1 MQLKHLEFHTSDG
14 LDLPG
19 LLYEPDQK
27 TDKVA
32 ILLHGNGSSSIF
44 YSPSFG
50 ATYAKYLNGKGI
62 AYFPFNNRGAHIIKK
77 LNKTVN
83 GETQRLKYGCAY
95 ELIKECIFDIDG
107 AIEFLKSLGY
117 KTFYLIGASTGAN
130 KICVYNFYKPENPV
144 SKYVF
149 VGGGDDS
156 GFTYSQMGKE
166 KFEYVLKECQQKIK
180 NGKGMDLAP
189 EEWMGFYSYQ
199 SIFDQLNPDGNY
211 NTFPYY
217 EALNNLKIS
226 TKELFREFKSINK
239 STLVL
244 YGENDEYCYGRV
256 PEIVEKLKTTTS
268 HLDKFTFEVLPECD
282 HGFYGKEDVLVKT
295 IAEWLAK

>member
-1 MQLKHLEFHTSDG
+1 MQLQHLEFRTSDG

-19 LLYEPDQK
+19 LLYEPDSK

-44 YSPSFG
+44 YSPNFG
-50 ATYAKYLNGKGI
+50 ATYAKFLNEKGI

-77 LNKTVN
+77 LNKTV
-83 GETQRLKYGCAY
+83 GDETQRLKYGCAY
-95 ELIKECIFDIDG
+95 EIIKECIFDIDG
-107 AIEFLKSLGY
+107 AIEYLKTLGY

-144 SKYVF
+144 SKYVLI
-149 VGGGDDS
+149 GGGDDS
-156 GFTYSQMGKE
+156 GFLYSQIGKE
-166 KFEYVLKECQQKIK
+166 KVMQILKTCQQKIEAG
-180 NGKGMDLAP
+180 NGTELAP

-199 SIFDQLNPDGNY
+199 SIFDTLNPDGDY

-226 TKELFREFKSINK
+226 SKELFREFKSINK
-239 STLVL
+239 TTLVL
-244 YGENDEYCYGRV
+244 YGENDEYCYGKV
-256 PEIVEKLKTTTS
+256 AEIIEKLKTTTP
-268 HLDKFTFEVLPECD
+268 HPEKFTFNILPDCD
-282 HGFYGKEDVLVKT
+282 HGFYGKEEVLVKN
-295 IAEWLAK
+295 IAQWLAK

>member
-1 MQLKHLEFHTSDG
+1 MQLKHLEFRTSDS

-32 ILLHGNGSSSIF
+32 IFLHGNGSSSIF

-50 ATYAKYLNGKGI
+50 ATYAKFLNERGI
-62 AYFPFNNRGAHIIKK
+62 AYFPFNNRGSHIIKK

-144 SKYVF
+144 TKYVF
-149 VGGGDDS
+149 IGGGDDS
-156 GFTYSQMGKE
+156 GFIFSQIGKE
-166 KFEYVLKECQQKIK
+166 KFELILKECKQKISE
-180 NGKGMDLAP
+180 GKGPELAP
-189 EEWMGFYSYQ
+189 EEWIGLYSYQ
-199 SIFDQLNPDGNY
+199 SVFDTLDPDGDY

-226 TKELFREFKSINK
+226 TKKLFREFKSINK

-244 YGENDEYCYGRV
+244 YGENDEYCYGQV
-256 PEIVEKLKTTTS
+256 SKIVEKLKIVTP
-268 HLDKFTFEVLPECD
+268 HPDKFTFDVLSECD

-295 IAEWLAK
+295 IAEWLEK

>member
-1 MQLKHLEFHTSDG
+1 MQFKHLEFHTSDG

-19 LLYEPDQK
+19 LLYEPDQR

-32 ILLHGNGSSSIF
+32 ILLHGNGSSSVF

-50 ATYAKYLNGKGI
+50 VTYAKHLNEKGI
-62 AYFPFNNRGAHIIKK
+62 AYFPFNNRGAQIIKK

-83 GETQRLKYGCAY
+83 GETQRIRYGCAY

-107 AIEFLKSLGY
+107 AIEFLKTLGY

-149 VGGGDDS
+149 IGGGDDS
-156 GFTYSQMGKE
+156 GFTYSQIGKE
-166 KFEYVLKECQQKIK
+166 KFELILRKCQQKIK
-180 NGKGMDLAP
+180 DGKGTDLTP

-199 SIFDQLNPDGNY
+199 SVFDTLNPEGDY
-211 NTFPYY
+211 NIFPYY
-217 EALNNLKIS
+217 ETLNNLKIS
-226 TKELFREFKSINK
+226 TKELFREFKSIDRP
-239 STLVL
+239 TLVL
-244 YGENDEYCYGRV
+244 YGENDEYCYGKV
-256 PEIVEKLKTTTS
+256 PKIIDILKDETNNS
-268 HLDKFTFEVLPECD
+268 DKFIYKILPDCD

-295 IAEWLAK
+295 IADWL